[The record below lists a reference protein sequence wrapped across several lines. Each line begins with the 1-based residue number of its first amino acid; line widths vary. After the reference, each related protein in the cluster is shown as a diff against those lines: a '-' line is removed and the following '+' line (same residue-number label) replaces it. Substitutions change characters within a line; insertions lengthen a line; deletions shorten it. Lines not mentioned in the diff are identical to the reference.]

1 MLLQMDRRQAM
12 RRTGMLMS
20 LGVLLGGALAPAA
33 VAQEASSLP
42 AIRLVDAR
50 RIELPGV
57 RILSMSPEGGSIAGV
72 RPAVGYADGELCTF
86 DAATLAERA
95 CTSVAGLGST
105 LRLEDVRW
113 SPDGTQ
119 LAFTANAFQTFRD
132 GDLWLMDAAT
142 GEVTNL
148 DDDGFEGSL
157 PFGDDVADAR
167 VTVDV
172 SPAFTPDGLGLSFSR
187 STFDGSVP
195 VGNDIAIVPLA
206 GGESTNLVTV
216 SDRLGVVYFGM
227 AWTPDGSRLAYSHL
241 EPDPEDPRNGIW
253 TIGGDGTDRHL
264 LAGRLDPELGGPA
277 VAQMSPAGDRLL
289 AWYPVAAMRYSGRY
303 ALALV
308 DLTTGQAYPLVVDD
322 PASLVAGITMAT
334 FSPDGS
340 ALLEVTTN
348 TSPNHQVRIRDL
360 ETDAV
365 MPLLPDGIEAAGP
378 PQFGMMPT
386 WATNGTVLLTGGG
399 DLSGATLL
407 TLEGGLAD
415 HT

>member
-1 MLLQMDRRQAM
+1 
-12 RRTGMLMS
+12 
-20 LGVLLGGALAPAA
+20 
-33 VAQEASSLP
+33 
-42 AIRLVDAR
+42 
-50 RIELPGV
+50 
-57 RILSMSPEGGSIAGV
+57 MSPDGGSIAGV
-72 RPAVGYADGELCTF
+72 RPAVGYANGELCAF
-86 DAATLAERA
+86 DVATLAEQA

-113 SPDGTQ
+113 SPDGTR

-132 GDLWLMDAAT
+132 GDLWLMDTAT
-142 GEVTNL
+142 GEVVDL

-157 PFGDDVADAR
+157 PFGDDAADAL

-195 VGNDIAIVPLA
+195 VGNDIATVPLA
-206 GGESTNLVTV
+206 GGEPTSLAAI

-227 AWTPDGSRLAYSHL
+227 AWTSDGARLVYSHL
-241 EPDPEDPRNGIW
+241 EPDPDDPRNGIW
-253 TIGGDGTDRHL
+253 VIEGDGSGRQL
-264 LAGRLDPELGGPA
+264 LAGSLDPELGGPA
-277 VAQMSPAGDRLL
+277 VAQVSPAGDRLL

-308 DLTTGQAYPLVVDD
+308 DLATGQADPLVVDD
-322 PASLVAGITMAT
+322 PASPIAGITMAT

-340 ALLEVTTN
+340 ALLEVTAN
-348 TSPNHQVRIRDL
+348 SSPNHQVRVRDL
-360 ETDAV
+360 ATDAV

-378 PQFGMMPT
+378 PQYGMMPT

-407 TLEGGLAD
+407 TLEGGLAN
-415 HT
+415 HN